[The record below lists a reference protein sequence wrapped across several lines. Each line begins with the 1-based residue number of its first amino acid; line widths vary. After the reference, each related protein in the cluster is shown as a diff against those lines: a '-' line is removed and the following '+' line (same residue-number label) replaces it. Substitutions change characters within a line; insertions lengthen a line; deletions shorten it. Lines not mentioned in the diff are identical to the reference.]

1 MLFVFWCL
9 APHPRTPCNKITGG
23 KKINQTSKLRYDIS
37 YQINVS
43 LRGGNGTSRDQATSP
58 PYLTEWWHVSAENGS
73 PQSDEWGKNTQ
84 NPRVLRGV
92 LADASRE
99 SDSRVWCHWRVPT
112 GSEPNSSEPRD
123 FMYGIDWNCF
133 FTFSPKTCQHPGIH
147 PFSTTPNIEVNAC
160 KCYTWSVWGR
170 RISFTRRQVVRSQPC
185 PPTSQRWVDEG
196 RIHMT

>member
-37 YQINVS
+37 YQMSHLEGETARLATKPRLPHI
-43 LRGGNGTSRDQATSP
+43 LRSGG
-58 PYLTEWWHVSAENGS
+58 HVSAENGS

-92 LADASRE
+92 LADASRQ

-123 FMYGIDWNCF
+123 FRYGIDWNCF
-133 FTFSPKTCQHPGIH
+133 FFFFSE
-147 PFSTTPNIEVNAC
+147 NM
-160 KCYTWSVWGR
+160 
-170 RISFTRRQVVRSQPC
+170 
-185 PPTSQRWVDEG
+185 PTSRNPSLFNHSKYRG
-196 RIHMT
+196 KCM